1 MILRRISIVVALLWP
16 GQASLASAGQP
27 WKPGI
32 SIQAADRIG
41 NKIHQLDPQTL
52 RQFAKSYEQGL
63 SFLAQ
68 GRYRDA
74 RTQIARATQLNPDH
88 VEARLTHVRILLT
101 LGYLSWDRPLIKLAE
116 KDIQHAIRIAP
127 SDQRLRL
134 VAYLLEG
141 LLERMNSTRKY
152 KKTKKK

>member
-1 MILRRISIVVALLWP
+1 M
-16 GQASLASAGQP
+16 
-27 WKPGI
+27 
-32 SIQAADRIG
+32 
-41 NKIHQLDPQTL
+41 
-52 RQFAKSYEQGL
+52 
-63 SFLAQ
+63 
-68 GRYRDA
+68 
-74 RTQIARATQLNPDH
+74 
-88 VEARLTHVRILLT
+88 RILLT

-152 KKTKKK
+152 KKKKKE

>member
-1 MILRRISIVVALLWP
+1 MILCRISVVVTLLWL
-16 GQASLASAGQP
+16 GQASLSSAGQP

-32 SIQAADRIG
+32 SIRAADLIG

-52 RQFAKSYEQGL
+52 RQFTNSYNQGL
-63 SFLAQ
+63 TFLAQ

-74 RTQIARATQLNPDH
+74 RTELARATQLNPDH

-101 LGYLSWDRPLIKLAE
+101 LGYLSWDRPLIVLAE

-127 SDQRLRL
+127 SDRRLHL
-134 VAYLLEG
+134 VAFLLDG
-141 LLERMNSTRKY
+141 LLKRMNSTRKY
-152 KKTKKK
+152 KKKEKK